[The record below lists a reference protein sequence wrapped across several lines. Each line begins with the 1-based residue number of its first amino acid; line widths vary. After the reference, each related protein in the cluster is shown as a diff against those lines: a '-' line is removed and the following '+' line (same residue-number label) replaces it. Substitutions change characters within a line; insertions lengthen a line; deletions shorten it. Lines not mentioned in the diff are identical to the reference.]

1 MVLVRVREHDAEN
14 VFALLDQIADV
25 RQDQIDARQVVAGEG
40 HAEIDDDPLPAAF
53 VAEAVEREIH
63 ADLAD
68 PAERRKDEFVA
79 RARHAAI
86 RSVRRCGSPPA

>member
-1 MVLVRVREHDAEN
+1 MPGKVLACER
-14 VFALLDQIADV
+14 
-25 RQDQIDARQVVAGEG
+25 
-40 HAEIDDDPLPAAF
+40 HAEVDNDPLPPAF

-68 PAERRKDEFVA
+68 TAERRKDQFVA

-86 RSVRRCGSPPA
+86 AISSTSWTKAQWP